1 MSLLLS
7 SITMPSAPQAIAAAA
22 CGAFVS
28 FALGLVGGGGSIL
41 AVPLMMYVVGLGNPH
56 VAIGTAALAVA
67 VNAYLNLIPH
77 ARNGSVRWGA
87 AFAFAAS
94 GVLGATLGSS
104 IGKQIDGH
112 RLIVYFAVLMLFVS
126 VLMLRGQF
134 RPVCAATASP
144 MRYGRVCCTGI
155 GAGGLSGFFGIGG
168 GFLVVPGLML
178 SAQLPILEAIGTS
191 LFAVGSFG
199 MTTAANYAMSGQ
211 VDWAIAVTFVA
222 GGAAGGWIGARAAAR
237 LAPLRGVLNMLFAAM
252 IVAAASYILYR
263 SRQG

>member
-1 MSLLLS
+1 MSIFHAFL
-7 SITMPSAPQAIAAAA
+7 TMPAATQALAAAI

-41 AVPLMMYVVGLGNPH
+41 AVPLMLYVVGLHNPH
-56 VAIGTAALAVA
+56 IAIGTAALAVA
-67 VNAYLNLIPH
+67 INAYLNLIPH
-77 ARNGSVRWGA
+77 ARSGSVRWGA

-94 GVLGATLGSS
+94 GVVGATLGSS
-104 IGKQIDGH
+104 VGKQIDGQ
-112 RLIVYFAVLMLFVS
+112 RLIVYFAMLMLFVAA
-126 VLMLRGQF
+126 LMLRGQF
-134 RPVCAATASP
+134 RPACAADTSP

-178 SAQLPILEAIGTS
+178 SARLPIIEAIGTS

-199 MTTAANYAMSGQ
+199 LTTAANYAMSGQ
-211 VDWAIAVTFVA
+211 VDWVIACEFVA
-222 GGAAGGWIGARAAAR
+222 GGAIGGWLGARSAAR
-237 LAPLRGVLNMLFAAM
+237 LAQLRGVLNSLFAAM
-252 IVAAASYILYR
+252 IVAAAAYILYR